1 MEQSKKQEVVL
12 NAIHKIVGDIE
23 INFAKN
29 ILEYMGPLD
38 AVYVIHMIEQEVNID
53 LSYKFMDN
61 PDILTVNG
69 LIELI

>member
-1 MEQSKKQEVVL
+1 MEQCKKQEVVL
-12 NAIHKIVGDIE
+12 KAIHKIVGDME
-23 INFAKN
+23 IDFKRN

-38 AVYVIHMIEQEVNID
+38 AVYVIHIIEQDASID

-61 PDILTVNG
+61 PDILTVDG

>member
-1 MEQSKKQEVVL
+1 MEQCKKQDIVL
-12 NAIHKIVGDIE
+12 NAIHIIAGDME
-23 INFAKN
+23 IDFKRN

-38 AVYVIHMIEQEVNID
+38 AVYVIHIIEQEAGID

-61 PDILTVNG
+61 PDILTVDG